1 MIFQFSLKTTSARA
15 TAKGDLRFEAQSAPT
30 PNGAMNGV
38 KDEPEC
44 PAKTHTDPLECVL
57 CDDSGHGQE
66 FLACGTCRSLVH
78 GECLERNKAF
88 LNAQKSECFTCR
100 GEWVPQKK
108 TRRAPVIDIEAEQYE
123 LLLQLR
129 ARSRS

>member
-1 MIFQFSLKTTSARA
+1 MS
-15 TAKGDLRFEAQSAPT
+15 
-30 PNGAMNGV
+30 GV

-44 PAKTHTDPLECVL
+44 PAKTHTNPLECVL
-57 CDDSGHGQE
+57 CHVSTHGEE
-66 FLACGTCRSLVH
+66 FRTTRLACGTCRSLIH
-78 GECLERNKAF
+78 GECLERDKAF
-88 LNAQKSECFTCR
+88 RNAQKSECFTCR